1 MQNIPPEIYYAIGKE
16 LRNKDLKKM
25 RATCKLMNY
34 AVESLVFSSIHMVY
48 YFTGDMVLIRP
59 GYLGYFDTFK
69 GDIFRHVQKIK
80 ITAVQQSTT
89 PLSSP
94 SFRPFIELDKAILK
108 YFIPLLQNL
117 RDISIAMEH
126 KVPAWFF
133 EALYPSLSS
142 LPHIETITLRAK
154 NEFYP
159 PPQSLR
165 PYVHIVMLTRTWDD
179 AACVATRSF
188 LQTTPAVRTM
198 RLENGDA
205 LIRAGSRRSM
215 GEILGGFG
223 DRHLGIENLD
233 TSGFDLLEDWPS
245 IKDHFRYLGS
255 LVIHDNADT
264 PTGFWTCL
272 MEEGAHR
279 TIRQFSVKPDP
290 RLTPHA
296 CLSPEL
302 WDFLWALEK
311 LEFLQIC
318 IAFSEEEEE
327 REMGESQGNEFY
339 EKFLKKHG
347 GTMKDLNLTA
357 PIDCSWSITTPG
369 HLELLVEACPKLVG
383 LTLFTSHVG
392 GETDMIVPVLDQIPS
407 LPYLKSLEL
416 NGVVPT
422 LYRMQG
428 SEQQPFDIA
437 ACYREKEEALKE
449 VILGYKPMDPK
460 AFEGLV
466 INSEKSC
473 VFEFLEGAQAFTCNF
488 GLPHFVRTELHFG

>member
-1 MQNIPPEIYYAIGKE
+1 MKNIPPEIYYAIGKE
-16 LRNKDLKKM
+16 LPNKDRKKM
-25 RATCKLMNY
+25 RATCKFINH
-34 AVESLVFSSIHMVY
+34 AVESLVFSSICMAY
-48 YFTGDMVLIRP
+48 CFFGDMVHIRP
-59 GYLGYFDTFK
+59 GYLGYFDPFN

-80 ITAVQQSTT
+80 IIAVQQSTS
-89 PLSSP
+89 PLSFP
-94 SFRPFIELDKAILK
+94 YFGPFIELDRAILK

-117 RDISIAMEH
+117 RDISIVMEH

-142 LPHIETITLRAK
+142 LPHIETIILRAK

-159 PPQSLR
+159 PPCSLR
-165 PYVHIVMLTRTWDD
+165 PYVHAVVLTRTWDD
-179 AACVATRSF
+179 AACVSTRSF
-188 LQTTPAVRTM
+188 LQTTPAVKTL

-205 LIRAGSRRSM
+205 LVHLDSRRSV
-215 GEILGGFG
+215 GDILGGFG
-223 DRHLGIENLD
+223 DHHLGIENLD

-245 IKDHFRYLGS
+245 IKNHFRHLGS
-255 LVIHDNADT
+255 LVIHDNLDT
-264 PTGFWTCL
+264 PTGFWTCF
-272 MEEGAHR
+272 MKEGAHR

-311 LEFLQIC
+311 LEFIQIC
-318 IAFSEEEEE
+318 VAFSNSAEE

-347 GTMKDLNLTA
+347 STMKYLHLTA
-357 PIDCSWSITTPG
+357 PMECSWSITSPG
-369 HLELLVEACPKLVG
+369 HLELLVAACPKLVG
-383 LTLFTSHVG
+383 LTVFTSHVG

-407 LPYLKSLEL
+407 LPYLKNLDLS
-416 NGVVPT
+416 GVIPS
-422 LYRMQG
+422 LYRT
-428 SEQQPFDIA
+428 EQERFDIN

-460 AFEGLV
+460 VFEGLV

-473 VFEFLEGAQAFTCNF
+473 VFEFLEGAQGFTCNF
-488 GLPHFVRTELHFG
+488 GIPHFVRTELHFG